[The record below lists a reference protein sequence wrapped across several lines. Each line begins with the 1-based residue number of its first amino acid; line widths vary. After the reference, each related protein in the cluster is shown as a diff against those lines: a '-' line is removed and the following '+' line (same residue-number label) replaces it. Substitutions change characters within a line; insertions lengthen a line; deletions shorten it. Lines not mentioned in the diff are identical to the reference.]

1 MRDKSY
7 LARAVQGFDY
17 NGAFG
22 MKGIIMTKQS

>member
-22 MKGIIMTKQS
+22 MKGIIM